1 MICAY
6 LCTLKTLCLSYHYDV
21 DDDVANGDDDDDVD
35 VETDDDDDEDNDND
49 KDDNDS
55 IRLFQMKTLAT
66 LTNDSGWLRVSELVV
81 LAASFHRFVGSGLD
95 LLAHACS

>member
-6 LCTLKTLCLSYHYDV
+6 LCTLMTQCLSYHYDV
-21 DDDVANGDDDDDVD
+21 DDDVANGDDDDD

-55 IRLFQMKTLAT
+55 I
-66 LTNDSGWLRVSELVV
+66 VSNENISDTHQRQW
-81 LAASFHRFVGSGLD
+81 LAASE
-95 LLAHACS
+95 